1 MKQSNVIKGTLAVV
15 ALVAALVVGV
25 AVHMHS
31 VGSPTAGHSTQNTAK
46 TATETTAKTA
56 ESITADYP
64 GYSSAEEGVKAAGLV
79 VTGVPLDSRERILYP
94 EIDFTSGTPE
104 TNPQYGLTED
114 DIDMD
119 ALGVPETV
127 TRVRVTKVI
136 KGDAKVGD
144 IIEVAQVGGVDKSG
158 IVRRETSTTL
168 LNEAKASGT
177 AEFLLLLNEYD
188 VVYNAINPISGALGV
203 DTDGHVTALKSSG
216 ESGGIG
222 ESRKEYTNAVSWRL
236 VRDHPE
242 NRGPAGRVPI
252 HMRNA
257 TGGAALSIYIRQMF
271 AFRVTGHIVV
281 A

>member
-56 ESITADYP
+56 TETAAKTAESITADYP
-64 GYSSAEEGVKAAGLV
+64 GYSSVEEDVKAAGLV

-188 VVYNAINPISGALGV
+188 VVYNAINPISGVLGV
-203 DTDGHVTALKSSG
+203 DTDGHVTALKSFG

-222 ESRKEYTNAVSWRL
+222 ESLKEYTNAVS
-236 VRDHPE
+236 
-242 NRGPAGRVPI
+242 
-252 HMRNA
+252 
-257 TGGAALSIYIRQMF
+257 
-271 AFRVTGHIVV
+271 
-281 A
+281 

>member
-64 GYSSAEEGVKAAGLV
+64 GYSSVEKGVKA
-79 VTGVPLDSRERILYP
+79 TGVPLDSRERILYP
-94 EIDFTSGTPE
+94 EIDFTPGTPE

-188 VVYNAINPISGALGV
+188 VVYNAINPISGVLGV

-222 ESRKEYTNAVSWRL
+222 ESLKEYTNAVS
-236 VRDHPE
+236 
-242 NRGPAGRVPI
+242 
-252 HMRNA
+252 
-257 TGGAALSIYIRQMF
+257 
-271 AFRVTGHIVV
+271 
-281 A
+281 

>member
-56 ESITADYP
+56 EYITADYP

-188 VVYNAINPISGALGV
+188 VVYNAINPISGVLGV

-216 ESGGIG
+216 EYLTRWGPGLLRLGAIMSFGGYCV
-222 ESRKEYTNAVSWRL
+222 SRPGLLRLGAV
-236 VRDHPE
+236 V
-242 NRGPAGRVPI
+242 G
-252 HMRNA
+252 
-257 TGGAALSIYIRQMF
+257 
-271 AFRVTGHIVV
+271 
-281 A
+281 

>member
-64 GYSSAEEGVKAAGLV
+64 GLV

-188 VVYNAINPISGALGV
+188 VVYNAINPISGVLGV

-222 ESRKEYTNAVSWRL
+222 ESLKEYMNAVS
-236 VRDHPE
+236 
-242 NRGPAGRVPI
+242 
-252 HMRNA
+252 
-257 TGGAALSIYIRQMF
+257 
-271 AFRVTGHIVV
+271 
-281 A
+281 

>member
-144 IIEVAQVGGVDKSG
+144 IIEVAQVGGRSQ
-158 IVRRETSTTL
+158 
-168 LNEAKASGT
+168 
-177 AEFLLLLNEYD
+177 
-188 VVYNAINPISGALGV
+188 P
-203 DTDGHVTALKSSG
+203 
-216 ESGGIG
+216 
-222 ESRKEYTNAVSWRL
+222 RL
-236 VRDHPE
+236 PQ
-242 NRGPAGRVPI
+242 G
-252 HMRNA
+252 
-257 TGGAALSIYIRQMF
+257 GGAAVRRPLEIRTHQVRSVP
-271 AFRVTGHIVV
+271 AHRKGRLRDRQLPL
-281 A
+281 

>member
-46 TATETTAKTA
+46 TATETTAKTATETA

-119 ALGVPETV
+119 SLGVPETV

-144 IIEVAQVGGVDKSG
+144 IIEVAQVGGTDKSG

-177 AEFLLLLNEYD
+177 AEFPLLLNEYD
-188 VVYNAINPISGALGV
+188 VAYNAINPISGVLGV

-222 ESRKEYTNAVSWRL
+222 ESLKEYTNAVS
-236 VRDHPE
+236 
-242 NRGPAGRVPI
+242 
-252 HMRNA
+252 
-257 TGGAALSIYIRQMF
+257 
-271 AFRVTGHIVV
+271 
-281 A
+281 

>member
-46 TATETTAKTA
+46 TTTETTAKTA

-64 GYSSAEEGVKAAGLV
+64 GYSSVEEGVKAAGLV

-177 AEFLLLLNEYD
+177 
-188 VVYNAINPISGALGV
+188 P
-203 DTDGHVTALKSSG
+203 SSCCY
-216 ESGGIG
+216 S
-222 ESRKEYTNAVSWRL
+222 TNMTSSTMPSTQS
-236 VRDHPE
+236 PE
-242 NRGPAGRVPI
+242 CLASIP
-252 HMRNA
+252 
-257 TGGAALSIYIRQMF
+257 TGTSPR
-271 AFRVTGHIVV
+271 
-281 A
+281 

>member
-15 ALVAALVVGV
+15 ALVAALVVSV

-31 VGSPTAGHSTQNTAK
+31 VGSPTAGHSTQ
-46 TATETTAKTA
+46 TTAKTA

-64 GYSSAEEGVKAAGLV
+64 GYSSVEEGVKAAGLV

-119 ALGVPETV
+119 SLGVPETV

-144 IIEVAQVGGVDKSG
+144 IIEVAQVGGTDKRG

-168 LNEAKASGT
+168 LNEAKA
-177 AEFLLLLNEYD
+177 
-188 VVYNAINPISGALGV
+188 
-203 DTDGHVTALKSSG
+203 
-216 ESGGIG
+216 
-222 ESRKEYTNAVSWRL
+222 RR
-236 VRDHPE
+236 R
-242 NRGPAGRVPI
+242 RVPA
-252 HMRNA
+252 A
-257 TGGAALSIYIRQMF
+257 TQRI
-271 AFRVTGHIVV
+271 
-281 A
+281 

>member
-1 MKQSNVIKGTLAVV
+1 MSEGNTLAPYR
-15 ALVAALVVGV
+15 
-25 AVHMHS
+25 
-31 VGSPTAGHSTQNTAK
+31 GSMAFEAMRLHVDRSGKAPKAFMLTCGSLAMARARAQFSFNIFACAGIKVIDNTFFK
-46 TATETTAKTA
+46 
-56 ESITADYP
+56 SI
-64 GYSSAEEGVKAAGLV
+64 EEGVKAAGLE
-79 VTGVPLDSRERILYP
+79 VTSVPLDSRERILYP

-119 ALGVPETV
+119 SLGVPETV

-188 VVYNAINPISGALGV
+188 VVYNAINPISGVLGV

-222 ESRKEYTNAVSWRL
+222 ESLKEYTNAVS
-236 VRDHPE
+236 
-242 NRGPAGRVPI
+242 
-252 HMRNA
+252 
-257 TGGAALSIYIRQMF
+257 
-271 AFRVTGHIVV
+271 
-281 A
+281 